1 MGISIINGVLNGI
14 SNGILSLF
22 LQVLK
27 ISILSGAGILLLF
40 AMSPLLLKRHT
51 VFWRYLLWAV
61 LAIRL
66 VLPFDIS
73 IPGQAVVISVPMGIW
88 AGEQNGAA
96 IHSEQ
101 EQSPAEKKLS
111 EGTES
116 LAEKKLPEGI
126 QLEAEEELPEGTE
139 SVTEKM
145 LPAENQSATEKML
158 PIEKQSAE
166 RSVSVKEESAV
177 QTEELETEVFQDKN
191 LGKENIRKKNVQTED
206 SRTGEPNAAETDGT
220 KALHLILQWAAVL
233 WAAGVTALLVWQVIC
248 YRSFCRNLEKTKSFL
263 TNKEQ
268 LFVYTSPVIS
278 APMLVGIRKPQILLP
293 CREYSREQLEFIL
306 QHEFIHYRR
315 KDLWV
320 KLLLTAAG
328 TVHWFNPLVGLMA
341 GQAVKDMELLCD
353 SDVVKDFTKEE
364 KKRYGQTL
372 LACAANGGRAHIL
385 CTSEFS
391 KDGNML
397 KERFAN
403 IFSAGKKRGLL
414 AAAFGIGILLAVS
427 LFVAFA
433 TSEDGLSKDGFME
446 NPAGED
452 GEGMKSEKH
461 MGGKINERIQA
472 GAFVQ
477 NEKLSKLSGFV
488 AEKMAELSSHSS
500 SSGLRTIMGERVSF
514 VGKRYLY
521 QDEEGW
527 QYYLEEDKNKESI
540 LWETASAIGP
550 LLLTR
555 YKGEE
560 RQVLE
565 DLIYED
571 TWWECPVL
579 FSEGRIVYKAAPAA
593 DIIGIKD
600 PVLVSIAMDGSDRR
614 TADTILYHVSDG
626 LCEDDGWI
634 YYTGWTND
642 NEFPKSLC
650 RIRPDFTGGP
660 QYVEDIPG
668 LLCGVMDGH
677 VFYMA
682 AKGKKPGIWKRN
694 LATGKE
700 LIHDK
705 WGESAEEFCYFH
717 AREKEYRAGELGE
730 EEVSGCQISFGYDY
744 DGELKVSDV
753 PFYIDD

>member
-1 MGISIINGVLNGI
+1 MGISILNGVL
-14 SNGILSLF
+14 NGILSLF

-40 AMSPLLLKRHT
+40 AVSPLLLKRHT

-73 IPGQAVVISVPMGIW
+73 IPGQAVVISVPAGIQAEQSGSAIRSEQMENISDKAFLNEKEEANLA
-88 AGEQNGAA
+88 AGEKTAA
-96 IHSEQ
+96 EKKLT
-101 EQSPAEKKLS
+101 EEKQSPAEKKLS

-126 QLEAEEELPEGTE
+126 QLEAEEKSQEETE

-158 PIEKQSAE
+158 P
-166 RSVSVKEESAV
+166 
-177 QTEELETEVFQDKN
+177 
-191 LGKENIRKKNVQTED
+191 TED
-206 SRTGEPNAAETDGT
+206 SRTGESDAAETDGT
-220 KALHLILQWAAVL
+220 KALRLILQWAAVL

-248 YRSFCRNLEKTKSFL
+248 YRSFCRNVEKTKSFL
-263 TNKEQ
+263 TKKEH

-328 TVHWFNPLVGLMA
+328 TVHWFNPLVRLMIR
-341 GQAVKDMELLCD
+341 QASKDMELLCD

-364 KKRYGQTL
+364 KKRYGKTL
-372 LACAANGGRAHIL
+372 LACAANGGRARIL

-414 AAAFGIGILLAVS
+414 ATAFGIGILLAVS
-427 LFVAFA
+427 LFVAFV
-433 TSEDGLSKDGFME
+433 TSEDRLSKDGLME
-446 NPAGED
+446 NPARED
-452 GEGMKSEKH
+452 GEGMKAEKH
-461 MGGKINERIQA
+461 MGGKMNERIQA
-472 GAFVQ
+472 EALAQ
-477 NEKLSKLSGFV
+477 SEKLSGSV

-500 SSGLRTIMGERVSF
+500 SAGLRTIVGERVRF

-527 QYYLEEDKNKESI
+527 HYFMEEDKNKESR
-540 LWETASAIGP
+540 LWEAATAIGP

-565 DLIYED
+565 DLIYEA

-579 FSEGRIVYKAAPAA
+579 FSEGRIVYKAAPTA

-614 TADTILYHVSDG
+614 TADTILYHVTEG

-634 YYTGWTND
+634 YYNGWTNA
-642 NEFPKSLC
+642 NEFPKPLC

-730 EEVSGCQISFGYDY
+730 EEISGCQISFGYDY

>member
-1 MGISIINGVLNGI
+1 MGIPILNEVLNEI

-40 AMSPLLLKRHT
+40 AVSPLLLKRHT

-73 IPGQAVVISVPMGIW
+73 IPGQAVVISVPTGIQ
-88 AGEQNGAA
+88 AGQQSGAA
-96 IHSEQ
+96 IYSEQ
-101 EQSPAEKKLS
+101 MGIISDKAFWSEREEENLVAGEETVAEKILTEEKQSPADKKLS

-116 LAEKKLPEGI
+116 LVEKKLP
-126 QLEAEEELPEGTE
+126 AEEKSP
-139 SVTEKM
+139 
-145 LPAENQSATEKML
+145 
-158 PIEKQSAE
+158 
-166 RSVSVKEESAV
+166 
-177 QTEELETEVFQDKN
+177 
-191 LGKENIRKKNVQTED
+191 ED
-206 SRTGEPNAAETDGT
+206 SRTGEADEAETDGT

-233 WAAGVTALLVWQVIC
+233 WAAGVTALLAWQVIC

-263 TNKEQ
+263 TKKEQ
-268 LFVYTSPVIS
+268 LFVYISPVIS

-320 KLLLTAAG
+320 KFLLTAAG
-328 TVHWFNPLVGLMA
+328 TIHWFNPLVRLMIQ
-341 GQAVKDMELLCD
+341 QASKDMELLCD

-372 LACAANGGRAHIL
+372 LACAASGGRAHIL

-391 KDGNML
+391 KDGKMI
-397 KERFAN
+397 KERLAN
-403 IFSAGKKRGLL
+403 IFSAGKKRGLP

-433 TSEDGLSKDGFME
+433 VSEDGFMG

-452 GEGMKSEKH
+452 GGGMKAEKY
-461 MGGKINERIQA
+461 MGGKMNERIQA
-472 GAFVQ
+472 EAFVQ
-477 NEKLSKLSGFV
+477 NEKISKFSGFV

-500 SSGLRTIMGERVSF
+500 STGLRTIVGERVRF
-514 VGKRYLY
+514 VGKKYLY

-527 QYYLEEDKNKESI
+527 QYYLEEDKNKESL
-540 LWETASAIGP
+540 LWETAAAIGP

-560 RQVLE
+560 RQILE
-565 DLIYED
+565 DLIYEA

-579 FSEGRIVYKAAPAA
+579 FSEGRIVYKAAPTA

-614 TADTILYHVSDG
+614 TADMILYHVTDG

-634 YYTGWTND
+634 YYNGWTNA
-642 NEFPKSLC
+642 NEFPKPLC

-730 EEVSGCQISFGYDY
+730 EDISGCQISFGYDY